1 MLEKWQARQA
11 LLLGEE
17 KMALLAEKCVAVIGL
32 GGVGGACA
40 EGLCRAGIG
49 KMILMDHDEV
59 DETNINRQMIATHD
73 TIGMPKTEACAQRL
87 LSINPRLELV
97 KLQMFYGADTAGQL
111 FEQHPDYIIDCID
124 TVTAKLDLAARCQ
137 QSGIPLLMS
146 LGTGNRL
153 DPTSFRIGKIEETA
167 SCGAGDG
174 LARVMR
180 RETRKRGLTAFDVLY
195 STEPPAKAVVAGD
208 GRYAPGSIA
217 FCPPV
222 AGLIEAGFV
231 VRKLA
236 GLDNKRKG

>member
-1 MLEKWQARQA
+1 MVPPAEKRVYIPCDGKAGHLKAKGFCESGSLFHMLKDFPVKDGWYIVGKMAGASA

-137 QSGIPLLMS
+137 ESGIPLLMS

-153 DPTSFRIGKIEETA
+153 DPTSSGLERLKRRPAAVPATDWHG
-167 SCGAGDG
+167 SCA
-174 LARVMR
+174 
-180 RETRKRGLTAFDVLY
+180 
-195 STEPPAKAVVAGD
+195 AK
-208 GRYAPGSIA
+208 PGN
-217 FCPPV
+217 V
-222 AGLIEAGFV
+222 G
-231 VRKLA
+231 
-236 GLDNKRKG
+236 